1 MKAKTIL
8 FFLCLPLFGVSQN
21 NSIDIYGSLDWTY
34 RYLTSGDEFG
44 GKDSPFLTVRDDET
58 PELNWA
64 LGFNY
69 NRKIS
74 RKWYLKTG
82 IRFAVLGY
90 ETGIRYLYWPS
101 EYDDEGNFVDDP
113 DLPSAV
119 KWDFDYFFLEVP
131 ILFRYEWNQKTWIPF
146 VEAGISPS
154 IYLTTKQTTFS
165 GGERTQEYG
174 DQTFMHLNRFHM
186 AGNFSLGIS
195 RNISTNWQLFGQSVF
210 RYHLTTLADSIIEEY
225 LYSLSWEMGIRRK
238 F

>member
-34 RYLTSGDEFG
+34 RYLTSDDEFG
-44 GKDSPFLTVRDDET
+44 GKNSPFLTVRDDEM

-64 LGFNY
+64 LGLNY

-74 RKWYLKTG
+74 EKWYFKTG
-82 IRFAVLGY
+82 VRFAVLGY

-119 KWDFDYFFLEVP
+119 KWDFDYFFLEIP
-131 ILFRYEWNQKTWIPF
+131 ILFRYELNQKTWAPF
-146 VEAGISPS
+146 VEAGLSPS
-154 IYLTTKQTTFS
+154 FHLTTKQTTFS
-165 GGERTQEYG
+165 NGERIVEY
-174 DQTFMHLNRFHM
+174 DDEAFVQLNRFHIV
-186 AGNFSLGIS
+186 GNLSLGIN
-195 RNISTNWQLFGQSVF
+195 RKLSTNWQLFGQSVF
-210 RYHLTTLADSIIEEY
+210 RCHLTKAVDNIVREY
-225 LYSLSWEMGIRRK
+225 LYSLGWEMGIRRK